1 MNKVQQELWERILVR
16 LFAQVGKEEYRA
28 WLEPIKALE
37 VDHEARSMVLG
48 VATDFFRRWIQE
60 KYLDM
65 IRETM
70 RAEAGG
76 NWVIDIEVQA
86 ATNAPITE
94 LEDEDTNDRNMA
106 PFSSAMDDVTP
117 SSSRPN
123 QVLARSGLRPAQG
136 PNVITHRGAAPQP
149 VSEERSRLNPRY
161 IFDEYVVGESNRFA
175 HAAAQSVADPDSEA
189 FNPLFLYSPSG
200 LGKTHLMQAVGHA
213 FVRRRR
219 GIQVLYVTSEQFL
232 NSFIESLQSKR
243 SLSFRH
249 QYRNID
255 LLLLDDVQ
263 FLLGKERVQEE
274 VFHTFN
280 ALFDAGKKIVLTSDR
295 PPKELATLEERLRS
309 RFEWGVVADIQ
320 PPDLETRIAILSRK
334 ARNEGLRVP
343 TDVLQYI
350 AECVKTNIRELE
362 GALKRIKVYSGLHNA
377 PITLDMAR
385 EVLSHLMMGQ
395 PQSRVA
401 VEEIQRVVCEY
412 FEITQVQLI
421 SANRSKRF
429 SKPRHVALY
438 LSRELTDLSFPDI
451 AQKFGGRDHTSVI
464 YACRRIKEQVETDT
478 AMAGI
483 VQYLTR
489 QVQRGQGG

>member
-1 MNKVQQELWERILVR
+1 MNKVQQELWERVLAR
-16 LFAQVGKEEYRA
+16 LLTQVGKEEYRA
-28 WLEPIKALE
+28 WLEPIKIVS
-37 VDHEARSMVLG
+37 VDEDARELVLG
-48 VATDFFRRWIQE
+48 VATDFFRRWVQD

-65 IRETM
+65 IRATL
-70 RAEAGG
+70 RAETGST
-76 NWVIDIEVQA
+76 WTIDVEVQA
-86 ATNAPITE
+86 SAPAPTTDFE
-94 LEDEDTNDRNMA
+94 EDLEDRPPT
-106 PFSSAMDDVTP
+106 PFSSSLDETTP
-117 SSSRPN
+117 APGRSNP
-123 QVLARSGLRPAQG
+123 VLARGALRATSTPATASGRSLSP
-136 PNVITHRGAAPQP
+136 ITPLGEDRA
-149 VSEERSRLNPRY
+149 RLNPRY
-161 IFDEYVVGESNRFA
+161 IFDEFVVGESNRFA

-213 FVRRRR
+213 FLRRKR
-219 GIQVLYVTSEQFL
+219 GINVLYVTSEQFL
-232 NSFIESLQSKR
+232 NSFIESIQSKR
-243 SLSFRH
+243 ALTFRH

-255 LLLLDDVQ
+255 LLLLDDIQ
-263 FLLGKERVQEE
+263 FLMGKERVQEE
-274 VFHTFN
+274 IFHTFN
-280 ALFDAGKKIVLTSDR
+280 ALFDQGKKIVLTSDR
-295 PPKELATLEERLRS
+295 PPKELNTLEERLRS
-309 RFEWGVVADIQ
+309 RFEWGVVADLQ
-320 PPDLETRIAILSRK
+320 PPDLETRIAILNRK

-350 AECVKTNIRELE
+350 AECIKNNIRELE

-377 PITLDMAR
+377 PISLDMAR

-395 PQSRVA
+395 PQSRVT

-429 SKPRHVALY
+429 AKPRHTALY

-464 YACRRIKEQVETDT
+464 YACRRIKEQVETDPS
-478 AMAGI
+478 MAGI

-489 QVQRGQGG
+489 QVQSGKGG